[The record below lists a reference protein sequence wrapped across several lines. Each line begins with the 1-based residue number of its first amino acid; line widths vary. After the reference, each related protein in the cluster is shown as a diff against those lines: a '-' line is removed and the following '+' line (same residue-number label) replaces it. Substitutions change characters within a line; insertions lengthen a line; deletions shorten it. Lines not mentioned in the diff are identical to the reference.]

1 MGTPNQLSVEP
12 RKQPQVLSFH
22 VLAGMEAPVR
32 AQQSQWAILVHHFL
46 DRFFNNE
53 MASSD
58 DEGKTRLIQVAC
70 ATGLPGWVAAMYL
83 WPVYHDIF
91 RLHRPY
97 WAQVGDHYVFVVYSM
112 VVMGIIVVFEW
123 DLFFPDLLDIFVL
136 SSLPIK
142 RRTLFLARVATVSI
156 FVIGFLLITNFLSTL
171 ALPAAIDPPS
181 ASRFLAAHILAVATS
196 GIFVAATILAV
207 QGFLLTVLGARGF
220 RKISLVLQA
229 TFITALLMILFL
241 IPVLSGALPV
251 FMHSG
256 HSYVLY
262 FPPFWFLGMYQ
273 RILEGSSALPIY
285 STLAQ
290 VGYKATLTA
299 TAAAIFF
306 YPLAYWCRTR
316 ELIEGSASR
325 DTRNAL
331 TAPFNRILNE
341 TLVRIPAR
349 RAVFHFISQTL
360 FRVQRYRIYLVM
372 YAGLCLSLIAA
383 TVLRMQVEQGRINL
397 EFSPEGMQAAI
408 PMAAFL
414 IIAGLRV
421 AFVSPGDPRGRWI
434 FKVVKGRPEWEQLA
448 AAKTWILTWAIVI
461 MAAVVSVLIS
471 ASHEEVQ
478 GWRVIAA
485 QILVAMASCVLL
497 TDAFFLKVKIIPFT
511 GERASEKTN
520 LAIVLLKYVA
530 AFVPWVLLVSN
541 VELWIE
547 ASAGHMA
554 LVIVASG
561 AAHCA
566 MQAIHRKLLND
577 HLSVPDL
584 DEDQQGIFQTLGLRY

>member
-1 MGTPNQLSVEP
+1 MGMPNQLPVEP
-12 RKQPQVLSFH
+12 RKQLQVLSLH
-22 VLAGMEAPVR
+22 VLAGMDAPVR

-97 WAQVGDHYVFVVYSM
+97 WAQVGDHYFFVVYSM

-142 RRTLFLARVATVSI
+142 RRTLFLARVATVCI
-156 FVIGFLLITNFLSTL
+156 FVIGFLLIANFLSTL

-181 ASRFLAAHILAVATS
+181 ASRFLAAHISAVAAS
-196 GIFVAATILAV
+196 GIFAAATILAV

-241 IPVLSGALPV
+241 MPVLSGALPV
-251 FMHSG
+251 FMRSG

-290 VGYKATLTA
+290 AGCKGTLA
-299 TAAAIFF
+299 MSAVAVFF
-306 YPLAYWCRTR
+306 YPLAYWRRTR
-316 ELIEGSASR
+316 ELIEGSATR
-325 DTRNAL
+325 DTRNTLA
-331 TAPFNRILNE
+331 APFNLILHV
-341 TLVRIPAR
+341 TLVRIPVR

-372 YAGLCLSLIAA
+372 YAGLCISLIAA
-383 TVLRMQVEQGRINL
+383 TVLRMQVEQGKIRL
-397 EFSPEGMQAAI
+397 EFSAEGMRAAI

-434 FKVVKGRPEWEQLA
+434 FRVVKGRPEWEQLA
-448 AAKTWILTWAIVI
+448 AAKTWILTW
-461 MAAVVSVLIS
+461 STSSWPQL
-471 ASHEEVQ
+471 
-478 GWRVIAA
+478 
-485 QILVAMASCVLL
+485 
-497 TDAFFLKVKIIPFT
+497 FPF
-511 GERASEKTN
+511 
-520 LAIVLLKYVA
+520 
-530 AFVPWVLLVSN
+530 
-541 VELWIE
+541 
-547 ASAGHMA
+547 
-554 LVIVASG
+554 
-561 AAHCA
+561 
-566 MQAIHRKLLND
+566 
-577 HLSVPDL
+577 
-584 DEDQQGIFQTLGLRY
+584 

>member
-1 MGTPNQLSVEP
+1 MGMPNQLPVEP
-12 RKQPQVLSFH
+12 RKQPQVLSLH

-58 DEGKTRLIQVAC
+58 AEGTTRLIQVAC

-91 RLHRPY
+91 RLQRPY
-97 WAQVGDHYVFVVYSM
+97 WAQVGDHYFFVVYSM

-142 RRTLFLARVATVSI
+142 RRTLFLARVATVII
-156 FVIGFLLITNFLSTL
+156 FVVGFLLITNFLSTL

-181 ASRFLAAHILAVATS
+181 ASRFLAAHVLAVAGS
-196 GIFVAATILAV
+196 GIFAAATILAI
-207 QGFLLTVLGARGF
+207 QGFLLTVLGARAF

-251 FMHSG
+251 FLHSS
-256 HSYVLY
+256 HTYVLY
-262 FPPFWFLGMYQ
+262 FPPFWFLGVYQ
-273 RILEGSSALPIY
+273 RILEGSSALPMY

-290 VGYKATLTA
+290 AGYKATLA
-299 TAAAIFF
+299 MCAIAVFF
-306 YPLAYWCRTR
+306 YPLAYWRRTR

-325 DTRNAL
+325 DTRSTLA
-331 TAPFNRILNE
+331 APFNWILHV

-349 RAVFHFISQTL
+349 RAIFHFISQTL

-372 YAGLCLSLIAA
+372 YAGLCVSLIAA
-383 TVLRMQVEQGRINL
+383 TVLRMQVEQGRIRL
-397 EFSPEGMQAAI
+397 EFSADGMRAAI

-421 AFVSPGDPRGRWI
+421 AFVSPGDSRGRWV
-434 FKVVKGRPEWEQLA
+434 FRVVKGRPEWEQLA

-461 MAAVVSVLIS
+461 MAVFVSVLIL
-471 ASHEEVQ
+471 AGRTEVQ

-485 QILVAMASCVLL
+485 QILVTIGSCVLL
-497 TDAFFLKVKIIPFT
+497 TDAFFLNVKIIPFT
-511 GERASEKTN
+511 GERAGEKTN

-530 AFVPWVLLVSN
+530 AFVPWILLVSN
-541 VELWIE
+541 AEPWIE
-547 ASAGHMA
+547 ASPTHMA
-554 LVIVASG
+554 LAIVAIG
-561 AAHCA
+561 AAHFA
-566 MQAIHRKLLND
+566 MLAIHRKLLSD
-577 HLSVPDL
+577 HLRVPDL
-584 DEDQQGIFQTLGLRY
+584 DEDQHGLFQTLGLRY